1 MIGSIFTPKYILIVA
16 VLFAISSVVS
26 ISLSRQQT
34 SSPQGM
40 GNDQPQS
47 GDSAFAASRAGIS
60 YDAAIDSA
68 LEYAVNGNH
77 SDAVSILRPLAEQG
91 VVRAKLYL
99 ATAYYHGN
107 GIAKDRE
114 KARSLFFE
122 LQQANYEPHIVNTYL
137 SLLGSPH

>member
-16 VLFAISSVVS
+16 VLFAISTIVS
-26 ISLSRQQT
+26 ISLTHQ
-34 SSPQGM
+34 
-40 GNDQPQS
+40 QS
-47 GDSAFAASRAGIS
+47 GNNQQAETKREPHAGDSHGLGN
-60 YDAAIDSA
+60 DAAIDAA

-77 SDAVSILRPLAEQG
+77 GEAVKILKPLAEQG

-107 GIAKDRE
+107 GIDKDRE

-137 SLLGSPH
+137 SLLSSPH

>member
-1 MIGSIFTPKYILIVA
+1 MIGSIFTPKFILIAA
-16 VLFAISSVVS
+16 VLFVISTVIS
-26 ISLSRQQT
+26 ISLSRQ
-34 SSPQGM
+34 PPG
-40 GNDQPQS
+40 GNVADAGGNSLQ
-47 GDSAFAASRAGIS
+47 AASNAS
-60 YDAAIDSA
+60 DLNSDAAIDVA

-77 SDAVSILRPLAEQG
+77 SDAVKILRPLAEQG
-91 VVRAKLYL
+91 VIRAKLYL

-114 KARSLFFE
+114 KAKNLFFE